1 MIKRT
6 ATSVWNGAGKDGNG
20 HLTTQSGV
28 LHNTPYSFNM
38 RFGDATGTN
47 PEELIAAAHSGC
59 FNMALAFTLNA
70 AGFTADSLTTKAT
83 VTIEND
89 GSGFVVTM
97 VHLDLKAK
105 IPTISADQF
114 QELAEKAKATCP
126 ISRLL
131 NTVIMMDASLV

>member
-1 MIKRT
+1 MIKRH

-20 HLTTQSGV
+20 HLTTQSGI
-28 LHNTPYSFNM
+28 LNSTPYSFNT
-38 RFGDATGTN
+38 RFGDVTGTN

-70 AGFTADSLTTKAT
+70 AGFTAETLTTKAT
-83 VTIEND
+83 VTLEKD
-89 GSGFVVTM
+89 DSGFSVTL
-97 VHLDLKAK
+97 VNLALQAK
-105 IPTISADQF
+105 IPNISEEQF

-126 ISRLL
+126 ISRLF

>member
-20 HLTTQSGV
+20 HLTTQSGI
-28 LHNTPYSFNM
+28 LHHTPYSFNM
-38 RFGDATGTN
+38 RFGEAAGTN

-59 FNMALAFTLNA
+59 FNMAFAFTLNA
-70 AGFTADSLTTKAT
+70 EGFTADTLTTKAT

-89 GSGFVVTM
+89 GSGFTVTL

-105 IPTISADQF
+105 IPTISEDQF